1 MPDLDSPV
9 EEMTAEECWSHL
21 EEEEF
26 GRLAYRLVD
35 EVHIVPVNFVVDG
48 RTLLFRTS
56 AGNKLL
62 AAALS
67 SDVAFEIDRRD
78 EHSAW
83 SVVVRGHLR
92 RLEEDEQHRVDN
104 LPEHSWIST
113 RRDEVIDLVPE
124 VVTGRKFLLR
134 HPE

>member
-1 MPDLDSPV
+1 MPDLENPV
-9 EEMTAEECWSHL
+9 EEMSIDECWGHL
-21 EEEEF
+21 EDEEF

-48 RTLLFRTS
+48 RTLLFRTA

-62 AAALS
+62 AAALAS
-67 SDVAFEIDRRD
+67 EVAFEIDQRD

-92 RLEEDEQHRVDN
+92 RLEEDEQHRLDY
-104 LPEHSWIST
+104 LPEHSWIPM
-113 RRDEVIDLVPE
+113 RRDEVVDLVPE
-124 VVTGRKFLLR
+124 VVTGRKFLLQR
-134 HPE
+134 AE

>member
-1 MPDLDSPV
+1 MPDLENPV
-9 EEMTAEECWSHL
+9 EEMSTEECWSHL
-21 EEEEF
+21 ENEEF

-48 RTLLFRTS
+48 RTLLFRTA

-62 AAALS
+62 AAAMAS
-67 SDVAFEIDRRD
+67 EVAFEIDERA
-78 EHSAW
+78 EESAW

-92 RLEEDEQHRVDN
+92 RLEEDEQHRLDD
-104 LPEHSWIST
+104 LPEHSWIPT

-124 VVTGRKFLLR
+124 AVTGRRFVLS

>member
-1 MPDLDSPV
+1 MLDLDSPV

-48 RTLLFRTS
+48 HTLLFRTA

-62 AAALS
+62 AAALA
-67 SDVAFEIDRRD
+67 SDVAFEIDQRD
-78 EHSAW
+78 EDSAW

-134 HPE
+134 RPE

>member
-1 MPDLDSPV
+1 MPDLENPV
-9 EEMTAEECWSHL
+9 EEMSIEECWGHL

-48 RTLLFRTS
+48 RTLLFRTA

-62 AAALS
+62 AAALAS
-67 SDVAFEIDRRD
+67 EVAFEIDQRD
-78 EHSAW
+78 EDSAW

-92 RLEEDEQHRVDN
+92 RLEEDEQHRLDK
-104 LPEHSWIST
+104 LPEHSWIPM
-113 RRDEVIDLVPE
+113 RRDEAVDLVPE
-124 VVTGRKFLLR
+124 VVTGRKFLMR
-134 HPE
+134 RPE

>member
-21 EEEEF
+21 EEEEY

-48 RTLLFRTS
+48 RTLLFRTA

-62 AAALS
+62 AAALA
-67 SDVAFEIDRRD
+67 SDVAFEIDQRD

-134 HPE
+134 RPE

>member
-21 EEEEF
+21 EDEEY

-48 RTLLFRTS
+48 RTLLFRTA

-62 AAALS
+62 AAALA
-67 SDVAFEIDRRD
+67 SDVAFEIDQRD

-124 VVTGRKFLLR
+124 VVTGRKFLMR
-134 HPE
+134 RPE